1 MKKGRLTGDICT
13 RMKYHFTLHP
23 DYHYRYSSRI
33 RISRRL
39 LSGGRNMSPSD
50 VIVHI
55 DLFSRISKMHPQS
68 EPAYMSASDIV
79 HGSLNFRSTNF
90 RMISKFLL
98 QTRHCML
105 DIHATGFIR
114 IFCKSYE
121 LLQTCQIFFKI
132 TQSQKRSCHFLFY
145 ITHPFCITFP
155 HQYTTRSS

>member
-1 MKKGRLTGDICT
+1 
-13 RMKYHFTLHP
+13 
-23 DYHYRYSSRI
+23 
-33 RISRRL
+33 
-39 LSGGRNMSPSD
+39 MSPSD

-114 IFCKSYE
+114 IFFISDR
-121 LLQTCQIFFKI
+121 LQDIVCNIPDVSFATPG
-132 TQSQKRSCHFLFY
+132 KRCVYRTTACMAEHNDMPAIQMCRCILDTANLMVIKHIPCHADHKQFPDGCVKNLFRDY
-145 ITHPFCITFP
+145 PGI
-155 HQYTTRSS
+155 